1 MVDKVKKIA
10 GDGAGHWYILVLLA
24 LAQFMVV
31 LDVSIVNVALP
42 SIQKQFSMTDANLQW
57 IVTAYSLA
65 FGGFLLLGGRAADLF
80 GRKRVFLIGVTGF
93 ALASLLTGLSQS
105 GLMIIMARIL
115 QGFFGAFMSPAALS
129 IVLVIYKEGKD
140 RNVALSVW
148 GAVAASGAAVGVLL
162 GGILTQYLDWR
173 WNFFINVPVGVLVV
187 LTAYFMLPTHQAEA
201 KQRGFDV
208 IGAVLVTGGLMSLV
222 YALVKAPNAGW
233 TSRLALTYF
242 AISFVSL
249 ALFIFN
255 ESRSKH
261 PILPLR
267 IFKIRNIVGA
277 DLAQLSLAAGLF
289 SVFFFLTLYMQDI
302 LNYSPVRTG
311 VNFLIIPVTIA
322 IVAANV
328 PKIIAKVGFKPVLV
342 VAPLF
347 VSTGLYMLTHIK
359 VNGTFWH
366 DVAPG
371 MMVFALG
378 LGATFVSITIAAT
391 SGVSK
396 QESGLSSGLLNTAQQ
411 IGGAIGLAILTGV
424 VTSSTNHYVA
434 ANLTAS
440 MPQPSPELVAAAS
453 VHGTQRG
460 FLLASCFGIIA
471 SLIALFVIKPV
482 KVETNKVTH
491 TAI

>member
-93 ALASLLTGLSQS
+93 ALASLMTGLSQS

-208 IGAVLVTGGLMSLV
+208 IGAVFVTGGLMSLV

-255 ESRSKH
+255 ENRSKH

-482 KVETNKVTH
+482 KAETNKVTH